1 MVVPSFIRHLFP
13 KKNNV
18 LATDSQIL
26 SYMEFDEK
34 AYPLQKETHSII
46 GLCMKVHRN
55 LGPGLLEIVY
65 KDALEIEFKNNAIQY
80 EREKEYLIEYKD
92 VILPHRFYADFIVY
106 GSIILEAKST
116 KRFYGRFLFTGHKL
130 SGFIKMQNWFIGKLW
145 RKFASLQE
153 VYSLKFNL

>member
-46 GLCMKVHRN
+46 GLCMEVHRI

-106 GSIILEAKST
+106 GSIILEAKAQKGFTKDFYSRVINYLALSKYKIGLLVNFGENSLRY
-116 KRFYGRFLFTGHKL
+116 KRFIL
-130 SGFIKMQNWFIGKLW
+130 
-145 RKFASLQE
+145 
-153 VYSLKFNL
+153 